1 MKNKNK
7 NILITGVGG
16 FIGAAVAREFYNKG
30 FTVIGID
37 DLSSG
42 RIQNVP
48 AGIDFIKTDL
58 SQKKNFK
65 YFPKKCLKI
74 LHLAGQSSGEISF
87 DNPEEDLNKNT
98 ISTLNL
104 INYGMDKKVERI
116 VYASSMSVY
125 GNYKKKASEKFQCN
139 PLSCYGI
146 SKLAAEKYLK
156 IFQKKLPFIS
166 IRMFNVYGP
175 GQDLTNLRQGMI
187 SIYLSQLIK
196 KNKVLVKGSKKRVR
210 DFIFIDDVV
219 KAWYQL
225 TFSKKALNMCLNL
238 GTGKATSVE
247 RILKILKKN
256 SSGSTFEIRG
266 STPGDQ
272 NFICSNNQKLRK
284 ILNFKKFTSV
294 EEGIEKFISHE
305 KK

>member
-1 MKNKNK
+1 
-7 NILITGVGG
+7 
-16 FIGAAVAREFYNKG
+16 
-30 FTVIGID
+30 
-37 DLSSG
+37 
-42 RIQNVP
+42 
-48 AGIDFIKTDL
+48 
-58 SQKKNFK
+58 
-65 YFPKKCLKI
+65 
-74 LHLAGQSSGEISF
+74 
-87 DNPEEDLNKNT
+87 
-98 ISTLNL
+98 
-104 INYGMDKKVERI
+104 
-116 VYASSMSVY
+116 
-125 GNYKKKASEKFQCN
+125 
-139 PLSCYGI
+139 
-146 SKLAAEKYLK
+146 
-156 IFQKKLPFIS
+156 
-166 IRMFNVYGP
+166 
-175 GQDLTNLRQGMI
+175 MI

-256 SSGSTFEIRG
+256 FSGSTFEIRG